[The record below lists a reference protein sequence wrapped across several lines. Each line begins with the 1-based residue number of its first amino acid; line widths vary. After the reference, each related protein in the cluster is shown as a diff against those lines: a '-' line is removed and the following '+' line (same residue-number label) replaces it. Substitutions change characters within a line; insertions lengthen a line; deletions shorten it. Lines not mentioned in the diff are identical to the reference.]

1 VPRARADVTTQD
13 LYAAVT
19 INEMFHNNRAL
30 CSQITEVQIRKIVNA
45 IETNKLPRYI
55 QILTVR
61 SFTWPL
67 AHHNPTLACCSWYV
81 TLLLTAIALVKTLIM
96 PNDIPLRR
104 NQNLVLKML
113 MEKQQT
119 TLVLFNDPESIEYRY
134 VT

>member
-1 VPRARADVTTQD
+1 
-13 LYAAVT
+13 
-19 INEMFHNNRAL
+19 
-30 CSQITEVQIRKIVNA
+30 
-45 IETNKLPRYI
+45 
-55 QILTVR
+55 
-61 SFTWPL
+61 
-67 AHHNPTLACCSWYV
+67 
-81 TLLLTAIALVKTLIM
+81 LLSGPFLKTLIM